1 MSFRNGTTERFNCRR
16 VSYPLQYFAQSIF
29 LRVVSSWNRA
39 LLPEKQQEKRQSIV
53 DAAVQDIDQFC
64 REMEDCHFFQ
74 KILESLKS
82 VCASVCPHMLE
93 TENPLHRVL
102 WYWLCS

>member
-1 MSFRNGTTERFNCRR
+1 M
-16 VSYPLQYFAQSIF
+16 
-29 LRVVSSWNRA
+29 
-39 LLPEKQQEKRQSIV
+39 

-74 KILESLKS
+74 KIVESLKS
-82 VCASVCPHMLE
+82 VCASACPHLLA